1 MRCIVATGW
10 NMMSRSSSKVEYW
23 VWRHAEVAPSALQAC
38 LRPAAVR
45 AVSLGCRLQAG
56 LTFVPRSLKSA
67 SCSADRRGG
76 NPQITARKPQS
87 LLGLSSTAKVWEV
100 ACGLRCS
107 AAVAVAAEVRCAP
120 ACLSQAL
127 LYFSLS

>member
-1 MRCIVATGW
+1 
-10 NMMSRSSSKVEYW
+10 MMSRSSTNVQYW
-23 VWRHAEVAPSALQAC
+23 VWRHAEVAASALQAC

-87 LLGLSSTAKVWEV
+87 LLGLSSTAKVCEV